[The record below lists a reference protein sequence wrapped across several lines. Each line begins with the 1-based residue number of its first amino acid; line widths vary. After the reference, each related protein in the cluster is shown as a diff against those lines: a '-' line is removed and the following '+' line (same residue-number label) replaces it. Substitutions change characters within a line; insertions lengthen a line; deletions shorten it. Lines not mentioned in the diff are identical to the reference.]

1 MAKSVD
7 LTIDQGSRYQAVIS
21 VTVEWLASL
30 AGYTARG
37 KVKPS
42 HTAGGAVLFDF
53 QPYMTVDVPNS
64 LVIVDIPAN
73 ITAAFSWTSGAYDM
87 EITDG
92 TPAHDVR
99 FLQGTVKVD
108 KEVTA

>member
-7 LTIDQGSRYQAVIS
+7 LVIDQGSRWQSVIS

-37 KVKPS
+37 KIKPS

-53 QPYMTVDVPNS
+53 TSYMTVDVANS

-73 ITAAFSWTSGAYDM
+73 ITAAWTWTSGAYDM
-87 EITDG
+87 ELTDG
-92 TPAHDVR
+92 NPQHDVR

-108 KEVTA
+108 REVTS

>member
-7 LTIDQGSRYQAVIS
+7 LIIDQGSRYQHVIS
-21 VTVEWLASL
+21 VSVEWLTTL

-42 HTAGGAVLFDF
+42 HTLGGVVLFDF
-53 QPYMTVDVPNS
+53 QPYMTVDVANS
-64 LVIVDIPAN
+64 LVLVDIPADV
-73 ITAAFSWTSGAYDM
+73 TAAMSWVSGAYYM
-87 EITDG
+87 ELFDAN
-92 TPAHDVR
+92 PAHDVR

-108 KEVTA
+108 KE